1 MIHLPPLPVRDRA
14 SKVPATAGDDPCD
27 FFAHNPNHHPLAGRN
42 HPTRCTRMVSYR
54 YPESSILI
62 YIDGS
67 CLNQNSSIDV
77 HSRRAGCAVVYGT
90 HPSSGQTKSHPSIS
104 MFRLENQG
112 PDGNYHAPTSNRA
125 ELRAAAAALEARLWG
140 KEGWRCVNIATDSVY
155 VVQGI
160 TEWVPTWK
168 ARQWTKSNGEDV
180 ATKTSG

>member
-42 HPTRCTRMVSYR
+42 HPTRCTRMVSYL

-67 CLNQNSSIDV
+67 CLNQNSSIDA

-125 ELRAAAAALEARLWG
+125 ELRQPCNQATIFLVVDSMVEA
-140 KEGWRCVNIATDSVY
+140 KAP
-155 VVQGI
+155 Q
-160 TEWVPTWK
+160 PTICQPRDK
-168 ARQWTKSNGEDV
+168 PTNHQKGSTNHS
-180 ATKTSG
+180 